1 MDAIDMIVSASD
13 GAVVWLLLFGL
24 CTISVFLLFIGSQR
38 LFAARTLAR
47 RRLAIEAVAGGGR
60 SAPDLGP
67 SLRAD
72 HERSPL
78 SRMLAR
84 WGLRMASDSK
94 SNVELRRRLIRAG
107 FSRPTAVG
115 IFHATRVVLAFSLPI
130 VAILLA
136 PIVASDAVAKK
147 LPMLLGALGLLG
159 FFLPTI
165 IVGRIIAKRQAIART
180 GFPDA
185 LDTLLVCVEA
195 GLGLDAA
202 INRVAVEIG
211 IAYPM
216 LGEQFT
222 LVAAELRTG
231 QSRETA
237 LRNLAT
243 RLNIDEASSLATLL
257 VQSEHLGTSVAQTL
271 RVLADDFRQKR
282 MLSAEERANVLPV
295 KLAFPLV
302 LFILPA
308 LMVVIMGPTMI
319 RILHTLMPTMGGH
332 G

>member
-1 MDAIDMIVSASD
+1 MNVIDMILSALD
-13 GAVVWLLLFGL
+13 GEAISLLLFGL
-24 CTISVFLLFIGSQR
+24 CVLSFVLLLVGSQR
-38 LFAARTLAR
+38 LLAARTLTR
-47 RRLAIEAVAGGGR
+47 RRLVGEAVAVGGVG
-60 SAPDLGP
+60 AVDPGP

-72 HERSPL
+72 YDGSRL

-84 WGLRMASDSK
+84 LGQRMAGDAK
-94 SNVELRRRLIRAG
+94 ANAVLRRRLVHAG
-107 FSRPTAVG
+107 FARPSAIGVY
-115 IFHATRVVLAFSLPI
+115 HATRIILAIGLPVVGLL
-130 VAILLA
+130 VAPMVA
-136 PIVASDAVAKK
+136 PGFASKN
-147 LPMLLGALGLLG
+147 LPMLLGGLGLCG
-159 FFLPTI
+159 FFLPSF
-165 IVGRIIAKRQAIART
+165 VMGRIVTSRQTIARA

-202 INRVAVEIG
+202 VNRVAVEIG
-211 IAYPM
+211 NAYPL

-237 LRNLAT
+237 LRNLAD
-243 RLNIDEASSLATLL
+243 RLNIDEAAALATLL
-257 VQSEHLGTSVAQTL
+257 VQSEHLGTSVSQTL

-282 MLSAEERANVLPV
+282 MLRAEERANVLPV